1 MFKLLS
7 PRKFIQMCLRNQ
19 FSLLSTQAND
29 DNVLI
34 THLNIDRDAVK
45 RINQSNKNNISK
57 IPKEKLI
64 ENCVIIKELDVNLTE
79 IQYLESCL
87 VLHPTIIKSRI
98 LLLKEMGVKD
108 LGLHHIHRF
117 PSSMRRSVKQ
127 FKKIHSISPKENI
140 MQNIINNIGL
150 TIDESSLNK
159 FDHSMK
165 TSNFYALCMAYYK
178 TFYLQ
183 LYNKAFYEN
192 KRQKYQSFQELGEL
206 LNIFQ
211 TKYHFDHKF
220 LSKYPYLLSQDKNNI
235 EQFLTEFKDTNIVNN
250 KSIIEIAKE
259 HPRILCYPT
268 AKVKELLI
276 LCKKLDIPV
285 QSIISYICTLRLE
298 KGVFLDRYINILNNY
313 ELSTWSKH
321 PRMLNLI
328 YFYNTAIT
336 RIEYLKL
343 CNRMST
349 ANVHTFLSDGQFFM
363 RYVRGDLCH
372 MANRKFLLYILCK
385 ELGKDKV
392 SLINRV
398 AKHKHWKNVSLLVIV
413 KTIEYLKR
421 HYSLEDICK
430 NIHIVLYPESTIS
443 EATNIID
450 EEFTP
455 EKGYHFTSSQRLALC
470 LYIIERKY
478 HFNGD
483 AVWQGIDTQVS
494 VFENLEKDEYEIFIE
509 NLSTNDKAL
518 HDLNG
523 IAWLEYLLQ

>member
-298 KGVFLDRYINILNNY
+298 KGVFLDRY
-313 ELSTWSKH
+313 
-321 PRMLNLI
+321 
-328 YFYNTAIT
+328 
-336 RIEYLKL
+336 
-343 CNRMST
+343 
-349 ANVHTFLSDGQFFM
+349 
-363 RYVRGDLCH
+363 VRGDLCH